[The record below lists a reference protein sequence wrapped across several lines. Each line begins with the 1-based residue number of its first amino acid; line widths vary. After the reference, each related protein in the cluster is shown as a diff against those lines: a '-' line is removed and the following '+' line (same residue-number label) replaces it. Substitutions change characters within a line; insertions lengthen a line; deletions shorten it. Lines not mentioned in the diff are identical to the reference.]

1 MKLFEL
7 DQKEAR
13 LTHKND
19 RTEKF
24 GNSGERLA
32 CDLDFEFKTDND
44 FLDEVVPGAK
54 AAFYRRPEHPD
65 LADTDEHMPLLRFPM
80 FGPQKIDRD
89 WVNCRLTIIRG
100 ITEDSNIVIDDAK
113 IKKVRFL
120 CNEGGTVGW
129 TFQAQFNPD
138 PDQPA
143 VLGVLSQLLTDK
155 AVMISLSRP
164 LDDEAEGEEHDG
176 VLDNDPVQNPVQA
189 ANDDDDDEDVIDARQ
204 PARARGR
211 SRGR

>member
-7 DQKEAR
+7 HQKEAR
-13 LTHKND
+13 MTHKND

-24 GNSGERLA
+24 GNAGERLA

-44 FLDEVVPGAK
+44 FLEEVVPGSK
-54 AAFYRRPEHPD
+54 SAFYRRPEHPD

-80 FGPQKIDRD
+80 FGAQKIDRD
-89 WVNCRLTIIRG
+89 WVNCTLTIVRG
-100 ITEDSNIVIDDAK
+100 ISEGSNIVIDDAK
-113 IKKVRFL
+113 IKKVRFM
-120 CNEGGTVGW
+120 CNEGGTVVW

-143 VLGVLSQLLTDK
+143 VLGILSQLLTDK
-155 AVMISLSRP
+155 VVMISLSRP
-164 LDDEAEGEEHDG
+164 LDDEAEDEA
-176 VLDNDPVQNPVQA
+176 LDNDPVQNPLDA
-189 ANDDDDDEDVIDARQ
+189 ANDEDDDDDVIDARE
-204 PARARGR
+204 PVRAGGR

>member
-7 DQKEAR
+7 HQKEAR
-13 LTHKND
+13 MTHKND

-24 GNSGERLA
+24 GNAGERLA

-44 FLDEVVPGAK
+44 FLEEVVPGSK
-54 AAFYRRPEHPD
+54 SAFYRRPEHPD

-80 FGPQKIDRD
+80 FGAQKIDRD
-89 WVNCRLTIIRG
+89 WVNCTLTIIRG
-100 ITEDSNIVIDDAK
+100 ISEGSNIVIDDAK
-113 IKKVRFL
+113 VKKVRFM
-120 CNEGGTVGW
+120 CNEGGTVVW

-143 VLGVLSQLLTDK
+143 VLGILSQLLTDK
-155 AVMISLSRP
+155 VVMISLSRP
-164 LDDEAEGEEHDG
+164 LDDETEGTI
-176 VLDNDPVQNPVQA
+176 LDNDPVQNPLDA
-189 ANDDDDDEDVIDARQ
+189 ANDEDDDDDVIDARE
-204 PARARGR
+204 PVRAGGR